1 MNPKIT
7 NMATLAIHAGRLSEE
22 NGAVVPNLTLSTTF
36 ERNESGDLL
45 AGRDVYSRSS
55 NPNRR
60 QLEHKLAALEG
71 GAEAIAFA
79 SGQAATMSVFHCV
92 GGSHVLLPDDIYFGS
107 KALIEQLYSHR
118 NLSFSVVDMTD
129 STAVEAAIRPETA
142 LIWIETPSNPQLKI
156 TDIQTIVQL
165 AQKHNLLV
173 ACDNTWA
180 TPFFTRPFELGVDI
194 VMHSTTKYFGGHSD
208 ILGGC
213 VVLNEKSAHLTE
225 KFRAYQQLGGA
236 VPSPFDCWLLYRSLA
251 TFPLRMQAHATNAMQ
266 LATFLEK
273 HPKILKVN
281 YPGLE
286 NNAFYAVAKKQMHN
300 GFGGMLSVLVDAS
313 EEETKRLASSMQIFR
328 HATSLGGVE
337 SLIEHRRSSEGA
349 YSVSPPNLLRISV
362 GIEAIEDLILDFEK
376 ALA

>member
-1 MNPKIT
+1 MNPKSKHL
-7 NMATLAIHAGRLSEE
+7 ATLAVHAGRISEE
-22 NGAVVPNLTLSTTF
+22 NGAVVANLTLSTTF

-45 AGRDVYSRSS
+45 TGRDIYSRSS

-60 QLEHKLAALEG
+60 QLEQKLAVLEG
-71 GAEAIAFA
+71 GSEAIAFA
-79 SGQAATMSVFHCV
+79 SGQAATMSIFHCL
-92 GGSHVLLPDDIYFGS
+92 GGSHVILPDDIYFGS

-129 STAVEAAIRPETA
+129 NTAIEAAIRPETA

-156 TDIQTIVQL
+156 TDIEAVVQL
-165 AQKHNLLV
+165 AQKHKLLV

-180 TPFFTRPFELGVDI
+180 TPFFTRPFEWGVDI

-208 ILGGC
+208 LLGGC
-213 VVLNEKSAHLTE
+213 VVLNEKSSHLTE
-225 KFRAYQQLGGA
+225 KIRTYQQLGGA

-251 TFPLRMQAHATNAMQ
+251 TFPLRMQAHATNALQ
-266 LATFLEK
+266 LATFLEN

-286 NNAFYAVAKKQMHN
+286 NNEFHAIAKKQMHN
-300 GFGGMLSVLVDAS
+300 GFGGMLSILVDAS
-313 EEETKRLASSMQIFR
+313 EEETKKLASSMQIFR

-337 SLIEHRRSSEGA
+337 SLIEHRRSSEGV

-362 GIEAIEDLILDFEK
+362 GIEAIEDLIADFEE